1 MRWSSLV
8 ARLSDT
14 QKVIGS
20 NPVLTTIFIIMN
32 IQEMHVAINT
42 EMNKINS
49 ALFENILPQEID
61 FALNNNI
68 LRFAKQRYSVQ
79 SNLKQKGFEMSQ
91 KGLMI

>member
-20 NPVLTTIFIIMN
+20 NPILTTIFIIMN

-79 SNLKQKGFEMSQ
+79 SNLKQKGF
-91 KGLMI
+91 